1 MNNLEM
7 YNELGVSK
15 SVYEYGEKI
24 IKELKPRF
32 ELIDEIAEYNQNKV
46 LLALQKNKV
55 DVACLQ
61 ASTGYGYDDIGRD
74 KLEKVYADVFHTES
88 ALVRPQITCGTH
100 ALALALSANLLPGD
114 ELLSPA
120 GKPYDT
126 LEEVIGIRSS
136 TCSLKEYGVSYRQ
149 VDLLEDGTFDYKNIK
164 KAINDKTK
172 LITIQRSK
180 GYQTRPT
187 FSVKQ
192 IGELIAFCKS
202 IKPSVTVMVDNCYGE
217 FVESIEPSDVGADMT
232 VGSLIK
238 NPGGGLAPIGGYICG
253 KKELIDRCAYRLTAP
268 GLGAEVGATLG
279 VLPKF
284 YQGLFMAPTVTSG
297 ALKGAIFAANMYE
310 KAGFKCVPNATES
323 RHDFIQAVELKSA
336 EGMCAFCKG
345 IQAAAP
351 VDSYVTPV
359 PGEMPGYD
367 SEVIMAAGAFVQGS
381 SIELSAD
388 GPIREPYAVYFQ
400 GGITWYH
407 AKLGILKS
415 FQEMIN
421 ANLIKLQT

>member
-32 ELIDEIAEYNQNKV
+32 ELIDEIAEFNQNKV

-126 LEEVIGIRSS
+126 HEEVIGIRSS

-149 VDLLEDGTFDYKNIK
+149 VDLLADGTFDYKNIK

-172 LITIQRSK
+172 LITIQRSN

-202 IKPSVTVMVDNCYGE
+202 IKPSVTV
-217 FVESIEPSDVGADMT
+217 
-232 VGSLIK
+232 
-238 NPGGGLAPIGGYICG
+238 
-253 KKELIDRCAYRLTAP
+253 
-268 GLGAEVGATLG
+268 
-279 VLPKF
+279 
-284 YQGLFMAPTVTSG
+284 
-297 ALKGAIFAANMYE
+297 
-310 KAGFKCVPNATES
+310 
-323 RHDFIQAVELKSA
+323 
-336 EGMCAFCKG
+336 
-345 IQAAAP
+345 
-351 VDSYVTPV
+351 
-359 PGEMPGYD
+359 
-367 SEVIMAAGAFVQGS
+367 
-381 SIELSAD
+381 
-388 GPIREPYAVYFQ
+388 
-400 GGITWYH
+400 W
-407 AKLGILKS
+407 
-415 FQEMIN
+415 
-421 ANLIKLQT
+421 